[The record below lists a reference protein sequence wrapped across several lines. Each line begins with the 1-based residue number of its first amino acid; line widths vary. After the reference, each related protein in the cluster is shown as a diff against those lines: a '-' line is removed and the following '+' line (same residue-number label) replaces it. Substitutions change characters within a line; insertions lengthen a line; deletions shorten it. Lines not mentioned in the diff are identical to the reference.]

1 VKILIEPG
9 RSLVGTAGVTMYTI
23 GTVKE
28 IPGVRT
34 YVAVDGGMSDNLR
47 PMLYDAKY
55 TAMIAD
61 RADETPD
68 TTVTVAGSH
77 CESGDILI
85 RDVELADPRVGDI
98 LLTPATGAYGHSMA
112 NNYNGMPR
120 PPVIFCEDGEATVVV
135 RRETWDDLMLRDM

>member
-1 VKILIEPG
+1 MNLKVQAVRDVFGEEVKILIEPG
-9 RSLVGTAGVTMYTI
+9 RSLVGTAGVTIYTI
-23 GTVKE
+23 GTVKQ

-55 TAMIAD
+55 SAVIAGRPD
-61 RADETPD
+61 DAAD

-85 RDVELADPRVGDI
+85 RDVELASPRVGTSC
-98 LLTPATGAYGHSMA
+98 LPRRPVPTATRWPTTTTECRG
-112 NNYNGMPR
+112 R
-120 PPVIFCEDGEATVVV
+120 P
-135 RRETWDDLMLRDM
+135 